1 MSWKC
6 DYCDSYNEDTST
18 KCFVCGQ
25 ARPKKKVG
33 ASVSSEKTEK
43 TTVKDTT
50 KAKKEDYIKGSTKK
64 SSSAGGSSTKSSS
77 AGSSSRKSSSAGSS
91 SRKSSAAGSSSTKS
105 SATGSSST
113 GSHSGAGVFC
123 AIVIIA
129 IVLYLILYSN
139 DYKLF
144 GRADELTRMMGM
156 LMESGNLNADPVLIG
171 NIIQSLV

>member
-64 SSSAGGSSTKSSS
+64 SSSAGGSST
-77 AGSSSRKSSSAGSS
+77 KSSSAGSS

>member
-6 DYCDSYNEDTST
+6 DYCDSYNEDTSA

-25 ARPKKKVG
+25 ARPKKKNG

-50 KAKKEDYIKGSTKK
+50 KAGKKDSIKVGKK
-64 SSSAGGSSTKSSS
+64 RSSST
-77 AGSSSRKSSSAGSS
+77 
-91 SRKSSAAGSSSTKS
+91 GSSSTKS
-105 SATGSSST
+105 SSTGSSST
-113 GSHSGAGVFC
+113 KSSSTSSSSAGSPSGAGVFL

-139 DYKLF
+139 DYELF
-144 GRADELTRMMGM
+144 GRADELTRMIGM
-156 LMESGNLNADPVLIG
+156 LMESKHLNADTILIE

>member
-25 ARPKKKVG
+25 ARSKKKVG
-33 ASVSSEKTEK
+33 ASVSSEKTEKTTVKDTTKAK

-77 AGSSSRKSSSAGSS
+77 AGSSSRKSS
-91 SRKSSAAGSSSTKS
+91 AAGSSSTKS
-105 SATGSSST
+105 SAAGSSSKR
-113 GSHSGAGVFC
+113 SPSGAGVFW

-139 DYKLF
+139 DYELF